1 MLTRGDRNLKLNVIL
16 RNGGSGLEHLPFF
29 CQERFGVQ
37 NNVACDHVKQRGV
50 VAGICD

>member
-29 CQERFGVQ
+29 FVRKGLVFRIMLLVTMS
-37 NNVACDHVKQRGV
+37 NRGV
-50 VAGICD
+50 L